1 MLMKEAFMGG
11 AHQVS
16 ILTSPIFANGTAFS
30 FYSHSNGGNMTP
42 TPKPTYIIEVSSDGG
57 ATWTQ
62 LFDVLKDYPRDEQGN
77 TVNLLSYTKI
87 CFDLT
92 PYKSE
97 TMKIR
102 FNCADADNDGLNY
115 WWQIDDLEISA
126 EAPSAIKTV
135 TSGNTNSNTIYNLNG
150 QRVDSVKKGL
160 YIINGKTVVIK

>member
-1 MLMKEAFMGG
+1 
-11 AHQVS
+11 
-16 ILTSPIFANGTAFS
+16 
-30 FYSHSNGGNMTP
+30 
-42 TPKPTYIIEVSSDGG
+42 
-57 ATWTQ
+57 
-62 LFDVLKDYPRDEQGN
+62 
-77 TVNLLSYTKI
+77 
-87 CFDLT
+87 
-92 PYKSE
+92 
-97 TMKIR
+97 MKIR